1 MQTWS
6 ESLEQLCIEFAEKI
20 VSQRGVVVLSNGTLD
35 KKIFSRFIMQD
46 SIYLNSF
53 KGSIVLLA
61 SRLCA
66 EHKNMMLQFAYGSV
80 EAEQA
85 MQNILNEKFDW
96 RSENDKT
103 MQITENYC
111 SFEREK
117 CTQSS
122 VCDGFASLL
131 PCFWLYFE
139 VVKRMKEMSDE
150 SNQFENKYQFWID
163 SNSDPLFQSDITKFR
178 ALCDYYAAQRSE
190 NEQQQMTDIF
200 IKSAE
205 MEMKFYSLLSGEVGI

>member
-1 MQTWS
+1 MSTWS
-6 ESLEQLCIEFAEKI
+6 EQLEIVCSKFVEKI
-20 VSQRGVVVLSNGTLD
+20 ANQSGVVALCNGTLD
-35 KKIFSRFIMQD
+35 NQIFSRFIMQD

-53 KGSIVLLA
+53 KGSIVFLA

-66 EHKNMMLQFAYGSV
+66 EHKDMMMQFAYGSV

-85 MQNILNEKFDW
+85 MQNILNERFDW
-96 RSENDKT
+96 RSESDKPLP
-103 MQITENYC
+103 ITENYC
-111 SFEREK
+111 NFEREK
-117 CTQSS
+117 CIQSP

-139 VVKRMKEMSDE
+139 VVKRMKEMSNK

-163 SNSDPLFQSDITKFR
+163 SNSDPLFQSDITRFR

-190 NEQQQMTDIF
+190 NEQQQMTDVF

-205 MEMKFYSLLSGEVGI
+205 MEMQFYSLLDGEG